1 MIASAVLILLAACA
15 RSPVALPPDSA
26 PPAVVLDA
34 YLTAIQAGN
43 CEGARALATPKFSDG
58 TDSYC
63 RGVRVT
69 GFGAL
74 VDPAQPNT
82 SEVEFSLEV
91 KTSGGDQTVPDGWHT
106 WFFSLVRQAGG
117 AWRVDGGGDG
127 P

>member
-15 RSPVALPPDSA
+15 RSPVVLPPDSA

-82 SEVEFSLEV
+82 SEVEFSLKL